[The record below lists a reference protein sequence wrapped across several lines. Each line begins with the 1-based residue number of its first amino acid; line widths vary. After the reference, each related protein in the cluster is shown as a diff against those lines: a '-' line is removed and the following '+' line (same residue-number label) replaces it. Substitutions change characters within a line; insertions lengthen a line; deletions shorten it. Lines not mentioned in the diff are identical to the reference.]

1 MSTPR
6 RSQLEWVHRNR
17 QPRRQAERIGALV
30 PRLVDPGLGEGV
42 RHRATVGDCIGR
54 MVDDTFREFCA
65 LGKVDKRSV
74 EIIVNHPTA
83 ADLLRRQWLMC
94 LVERLDRNCRFVVT
108 PKIQFRVGRGGDPF
122 LGSGV
127 GTAGSPDEGEQ
138 DVPRQQSGGNTV
150 DE

>member
-1 MSTPR
+1 MP
-6 RSQLEWVHRNR
+6 
-17 QPRRQAERIGALV
+17 G
-30 PRLVDPGLGEGV
+30 LVDPRLGEGV
-42 RHRATVGDCIGR
+42 RHREAVRDCIGR

-94 LVERLDRNCRFVVT
+94 LVERLDRSCRFVLT
-108 PKIQFRVGRGGDPF
+108 PKIRFRVGQGGDPF
-122 LGSGV
+122 PGLGV
-127 GTAGSPDEGEQ
+127 GVAGSPNEGEQ
-138 DVPRQQSGGNTV
+138 DVPRQQSGGDTV